1 MERPEGTEDD
11 VRLRAFAAGDE
22 GAFESLFREHQREV
36 YAWIVRMVRD
46 PAAAEDLTIDTFWR
60 IHRSRARFD
69 PSRSFGA
76 WARRIAV
83 NAALDHLKRAGN
95 ERSRLTP
102 IEDAGLAAAPD
113 PDRDARRSIVR
124 AFVRLP
130 ATLRVTA
137 QLALVDER
145 PYREIAELLG
155 VSLGAVKSR
164 VFRATRLLRR
174 ELAEWRQPR

>member
-1 MERPEGTEDD
+1 MTSRATQLDQQ
-11 VRLRAFAAGDE
+11 RAFVAGDE
-22 GAFESLFREHQREV
+22 RAFESVFREHQREV
-36 YAWIVRMVRD
+36 YGWIVRIVRD
-46 PAAAEDLTIDTFWR
+46 PTAAEDLTIDTFWR
-60 IHRSRARFD
+60 IYRSRARFD

-76 WARRIAV
+76 WARRVAV
-83 NAALDHLKRAGN
+83 NVALDHLKRSGRD
-95 ERSRLTP
+95 RSRLTP

-113 PDRDARRSIVR
+113 PDRDAQRSIVR
-124 AFVRLP
+124 AFVHLP

-145 PYREIAELLG
+145 PYQEIAELLG